1 MLVTG
6 FVYYLSFLKITDQV
20 IASGEG
26 DSIVKLC
33 SCAKSCVNTMRKEV
47 GTIYFILVNLIEM
60 KLPRDV

>member
-20 IASGEG
+20 ISSG

-33 SCAKSCVNTMRKEV
+33 SCAKSCVNTMRKKV
-47 GTIYFILVNLIEM
+47 GTIYFILVNLIEI

>member
-20 IASGEG
+20 RASG
-26 DSIVKLC
+26 DSKVKLC